1 MESRER
7 DNDSVLMNFLIRIV
21 KRSKTVKVPVIFTSL
36 SIVITKLIP
45 KSDMEIHFIRAI
57 KGL

>member
-57 KGL
+57 EGL